1 MSSDPTPTVWTVRNL
16 LTWTAKHFAAKGID
30 DPAKEARLLLG
41 HVLGCRPIDV
51 LTRYDDQPTDA
62 ERQQFRELI
71 KRRTDG
77 CPVAYLAGTKDFYLL
92 TFDVTPA
99 VLIPRPD
106 TETLVQAGVDFL
118 KGKPTPAV
126 LDLGTG
132 SGCVAV
138 SIAHQVKTARVTA
151 VDVSADAAA
160 VAQRNVDRHG
170 LTDRVTVHTG
180 DLFAPLPAGARYDLI
195 VSNPPYIAAS
205 EIETLDVGVRQF
217 EPRLALDGGE
227 DGLQFYLRLAPVVAA
242 RLKPGGRV
250 MVEVGWTQD
259 AAVRELFTAAG
270 LTVLPSLKD
279 MAGRWR
285 VVRAMAGERGEAV
298 LQESGLPARTM
309 SVPRAGDSPSA

>member
-1 MSSDPTPTVWTVRNL
+1 M
-16 LTWTAKHFAAKGID
+16 LTWTAKHFTAKGID

-51 LTRYDDQPTDA
+51 LTRYDEQPTET

-77 CPVAYLAGTKDFYLL
+77 CPVAYLVGTKDFYLL
-92 TFDVTPA
+92 TFEVTPA

-118 KGKPTPAV
+118 KGKPTPSV

-138 SIAHQVKTARVTA
+138 SIAHQVKSARVIA
-151 VDVSADAAA
+151 VDLSVDAAA
-160 VAQRNVDRHG
+160 LAQKNVARHG
-170 LTDRVTVHTG
+170 VADRVTVLAG
-180 DLFAPLPAGARYDLI
+180 DLLAPLPADLKYDLI

-205 EIETLDVGVRQF
+205 EIETLDAGVRQF

-227 DGLQFYLRLAPVVAA
+227 DGLQFYRRLAPAVAE
-242 RLKPGGRV
+242 RLKPGGQL

-259 AAVRELFTAAG
+259 AAVREVFTAAG
-270 LTVLPSLKD
+270 LTALPTVQD

-285 VVRAMAGERGEAV
+285 VVRAKADVRGV
-298 LQESGLPARTM
+298 
-309 SVPRAGDSPSA
+309 